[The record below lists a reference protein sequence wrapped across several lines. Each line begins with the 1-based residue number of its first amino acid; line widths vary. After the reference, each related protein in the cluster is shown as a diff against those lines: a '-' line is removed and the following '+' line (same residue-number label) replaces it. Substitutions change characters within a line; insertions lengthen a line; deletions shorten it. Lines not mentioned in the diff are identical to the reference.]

1 MVNLLAAAV
10 IKYIT
15 AHIIKPDMLPLMTP
29 FNLFLL
35 ADKKPQNN
43 DETTNAASEKINV
56 LSEKAEF
63 FIIIIENK
71 QLNIKNKITPKNELK
86 SNCLIN
92 FLSKA
97 ALPTELSRIKI
108 TPSYFY

>member
-1 MVNLLAAAV
+1 
-10 IKYIT
+10 
-15 AHIIKPDMLPLMTP
+15 MLPLITP

-43 DETTNAASEKINV
+43 DETTNAASEKTNV

-63 FIIIIENK
+63 FIITIENK
-71 QLNIKNKITPKNELK
+71 QLNTKNKITPKNELK
-86 SNCLIN
+86 SNCLII

-97 ALPTELSRIKI
+97 ALPTELSPEALRVIRFWDRR
-108 TPSYFY
+108 TAENG